1 MAVSPS
7 PLSFSLDAEN
17 FNRFLEEREEIGRWY
32 KSRLLG
38 VWKRV
43 CLTVVM
49 TQCEQKILAA
59 EPSWI
64 RIHN

>member
-7 PLSFSLDAEN
+7 PLSFRLDAEN

-38 VWKRV
+38 VWK
-43 CLTVVM
+43 LGM
-49 TQCEQKILAA
+49 SYGCED
-59 EPSWI
+59 SM
-64 RIHN
+64 